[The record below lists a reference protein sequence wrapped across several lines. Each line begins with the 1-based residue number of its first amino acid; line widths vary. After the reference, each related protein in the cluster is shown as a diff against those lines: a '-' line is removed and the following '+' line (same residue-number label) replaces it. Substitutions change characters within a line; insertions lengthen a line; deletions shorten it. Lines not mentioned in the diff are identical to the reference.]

1 MNYEVSQNFENF
13 LLKIKDI
20 GVIDELHFSF
30 TVQISTDNISEEYNF
45 SEMAYWQLPY
55 NEDKYELNIFDECAQ
70 DCKCKI
76 DKDGIEL
83 IIKNDR
89 VENITKIKFTTDDQE
104 KVESFFEEFNA
115 ICKLQK

>member
-1 MNYEVSQNFENF
+1 MNYEVSQKFENF

-20 GVIDELHFSF
+20 RGKDELHFSF
-30 TVQISTDNISEEYNF
+30 TVQISTDDIGVEYNF

-83 IIKNDR
+83 IIKNDS
-89 VENITKIKFTTDDQE
+89 VENFTRIKFTTYDQE

-115 ICKLQK
+115 ICKLRK